1 MHISIKTP
9 IECRILHEKKK
20 YAGQPFRKKD
30 IKLLALTLS
39 SYFVVRFKSWLSD
52 GELKLIDSTGAS

>member
-1 MHISIKTP
+1 MRVNLL
-9 IECRILHEKKK
+9 E
-20 YAGQPFRKKD
+20 KD